1 MMLTDP
7 KKEVNEEPVVDVDID
22 LSPIRKKRFRIN
34 GDNDRILELNVSDL
48 NIFVRLNEAY
58 PKLDTLAHEAV
69 EKLPDFDNETDDKE
83 TLDKISKVLKEIDDE
98 MRRLIDFIFDAPV
111 SKVCAPDGSM
121 YDPFNGKLRFEHIMD
136 TISALYENNLNAEV
150 KKMTQ
155 RVNKHTAKYT
165 KSRAKK

>member
-7 KKEVNEEPVVDVDID
+7 KKEVNEEAVVDVD
-22 LSPIRKKRFRIN
+22 LSQVRKKRFRIN
-34 GDNDRILELNVSDL
+34 GDNDRILELNTSDL

-58 PKLDTLAHEAV
+58 PQLDKLAQDAIAKLPNEDDGLSDDEAV
-69 EKLPDFDNETDDKE
+69 
-83 TLDKISKVLKEIDDE
+83 DKISKTLKQIDGK
-98 MRRLIDFIFDAPV
+98 MRDLMDFIFDAPV

-121 YDPFNGKLRFEHIMD
+121 YDPFNGKLRFEHILE
-136 TISALYENNLNAEV
+136 TISALYENNFNAEV

-165 KSRAKK
+165 KPKAKK